1 MVVSHT
7 THLAAGA
14 AGKPVA
20 RPLFGAITLL
30 FAGIAVFVSIVAPA
44 TAQAAQ
50 IVMTDILGRTATL
63 DKPAERIVLGT
74 GRSISVLA
82 LIDPDP
88 VSRIVGWR
96 DDFKRDTTSYAAWQK
111 AFPAID
117 DIPVVGGAAGETLS
131 VETVAALQPD
141 LVVLSLYD
149 AEAPAMARSIEVL
162 GQLGIPVLVVDF
174 FSQPLDNALPSL
186 RLLGQALG
194 VEPKAEDFI
203 AFYEGKL
210 AIIRDRLAGKAFERP
225 GVFMHVHAGGMPCCP
240 TPGRGTFNE
249 MIELAGGRNLALAHV
264 PGLYGDVSLE
274 QLLVDDPEIYIGT
287 GGAHLA
293 ARGGLV
299 LGTGIDGTTAKAT
312 FARLLAT
319 PGIADLTAVREK
331 RAFAVWHMFNDS
343 PVNIVLIEKLA
354 KLFHPDL
361 FPDIDPQGTIDAIN
375 RDFLAVPMHGTY
387 WVDP

>member
-1 MVVSHT
+1 MVVSSFIRR
-7 THLAAGA
+7 LAQA
-14 AGKPVA
+14 AGKPA
-20 RPLFGAITLL
+20 ASPHGDAMASL
-30 FAGIAVFVSIVAPA
+30 FACMVLLLASLAPA
-44 TAQAAQ
+44 QANP
-50 IVMTDILGRTATL
+50 IVMTDILGRTVTL
-63 DKPAERIVLGT
+63 EKPAERIVLGA

-82 LIDPDP
+82 LIHPDP

-96 DDFKRDTTSYAAWQK
+96 DDFRRDTASYAAWQA
-111 AFPAID
+111 AFPAIS
-117 DIPVVGGAAGETLS
+117 DIPVVGGAAGDALS
-131 VETVAALQPD
+131 VETVATLQPD

-194 VEPKAEDFI
+194 VERKAEDFI
-203 AFYEGKL
+203 AFYEGRR
-210 AIIRDRLAGKAFERP
+210 AVIRDRLASQPFERP
-225 GVFMHVHAGGMPCCP
+225 GVFMHAHAGGMPCCS
-240 TPGRGTFNE
+240 TPGHGTFNE
-249 MIELAGGRNLALAHV
+249 IIELAGARNLALAHV
-264 PGLYGDVSLE
+264 PGLYGDIGLE
-274 QLLVDDPEIYIGT
+274 QLLVDDPEIYIAT

-299 LGTGIDGTTAKAT
+299 LGTGIDGDTATST

-319 PGIADLTAVREK
+319 PGIADLSAVRNG

-343 PVNIVLIEKLA
+343 PVNIVLIEKFA
-354 KLFHPDL
+354 KMFHPDR
-361 FPDIDPQGTIDAIN
+361 FADIDPQATIDAIN
-375 RDFLAVPMHGTY
+375 RDFLAVPMLGTY

>member
-1 MVVSHT
+1 MVVSNSIQQ
-7 THLAAGA
+7 LAGA
-14 AGKPVA
+14 AGRPAA
-20 RPLFGAITLL
+20 RPRFEAAVAFFTWVLLL
-30 FAGIAVFVSIVAPA
+30 FAPAVAYASP
-44 TAQAAQ
+44 
-50 IVMTDILGRTATL
+50 IVMTDILGRTVTL
-63 DKPAERIVLGT
+63 EKPAERIVLGT

-82 LIDPDP
+82 LIHPDP
-88 VSRIVGWR
+88 VSLIVGWR
-96 DDFKRDTTSYAAWQK
+96 DDFKRDTASYAAWQK
-111 AFPAID
+111 AFPAIS
-117 DIPVVGGAAGETLS
+117 DIPVVGGGAGDTLS
-131 VETVAALQPD
+131 VETVSTLKPD

-149 AEAPAMARSIEVL
+149 AEAPAMARSIELL

-186 RLLGQALG
+186 RLLGKALG
-194 VEPKAEDFI
+194 VERKAEDFI

-210 AIIRDRLAGKAFERP
+210 STIQNRLAKQAIDRP
-225 GVFMHVHAGGMPCCP
+225 GVFMHVHAGGMPCCS
-240 TPGRGTFNE
+240 TPGRGVFNE
-249 MIELAGGRNLALAHV
+249 MIEIAGGRNLALAHV

-274 QLLVDDPEIYIGT
+274 QLLVDDPQIYIAT

-299 LGTGIDGTTAKAT
+299 LGTGIDDQTAKAT

-319 PGIADLTAVREK
+319 PGIADLTAVREG

-354 KLFHPDL
+354 KILHPE
-361 FPDIDPQGTIDAIN
+361 FFTDIDPQATIDAIN
-375 RDFLAVPMHGTY
+375 RDYLAVPMLGTY